1 MSTDALPVS
10 RRTLIALLLFAA
22 ILSSGLWASGVAVTD
37 SEPQVSANVS
47 DRYQSIESVS
57 ATRSVVVEQNNAT
70 TRTVADVI
78 LVPGTDR
85 ERVQFRETGP
95 HRNERRI
102 SNGSVLWLYDSDRE
116 RVTVINLTGPPTT
129 GRAAR
134 LQAIVAA
141 AGLTDAA
148 GRPQQPDVAPL
159 PTVPRRGSLRAAPA
173 ADGYRVQYLERDS
186 IDGQSTFVVELSPAT
201 NRSEAAYRQR
211 IWLDSERFYPLR
223 TQTVWRTDGVQRSVT
238 TTYTNVTFDAQVSAD
253 TFQPVFGA
261 DTSVDRLQTPD
272 TEWFRSVDR
281 LKTESSI
288 AVPDPTVPS
297 PFRVTYATRTTGRVH
312 GVGLRYATEGRQL
325 TIAKYNFTYA
335 PDPDE
340 RDLTIGGRPATL
352 DRGPTTSLSWT
363 CDQYRYTV
371 RGTGVETDQLITVAR
386 SVGCPTS

>member
-22 ILSSGLWASGVAVTD
+22 VLSSGLWASGVAVTD
-37 SEPQVSANVS
+37 SEPQVTANVS
-47 DRYQSIESVS
+47 ERYQSVESVS
-57 ATRSVVVEQNNAT
+57 ATRSVVVAQNDST
-70 TRTVADVI
+70 TRTVADVT

-85 ERVQFRETGP
+85 KRVQFRETGP

-159 PTVPRRGSLRAAPA
+159 PTVPRRSSLQAAPA
-173 ADGYRVQYLERDS
+173 ADGYRVQYIERDS
-186 IDGQSTFVVELSPAT
+186 IDGRDTFVVELSPAT
-201 NRSEAAYRQR
+201 NRSETAYRQR

-238 TTYTNVTFDAQVSAD
+238 TSYTNITFDAQVSAD
-253 TFQPVFGA
+253 TFQPDFGA
-261 DTSVDRLQTPD
+261 DTSVERLQTPN

-281 LKTESSI
+281 LKAESSI

-297 PFRVTYATRTTGRVH
+297 PFRVTYTTRTTGRVH
-312 GVGLRYATEGRQL
+312 GVGLRYATEGSQL

-335 PDPDE
+335 PDPGE